1 MRGHAQYTAATSRQ
15 QETLPPPISD
25 AVATRSNSR
34 FQPGMDKM
42 KSKYFLGLMALAC
55 ADSSGPTQIPITA
68 TGAIQIVVATT
79 SAGADVD
86 ADGYTLSIDAA
97 QPQFIADNAT
107 MTVEGLK
114 KGVHVVLLGGLASN
128 CAVAGTNPLSIEVDD
143 VNTPTRVSFSVQCR
157 VKAGPCP
164 SCANSAFVYV
174 RGSGVTADLYVVS
187 AAGGVGQQLTSSPGW
202 DGDPAWS
209 PDHSK
214 IAFATDRDGNREIYV
229 MNSDGTNPVRL
240 TNDGAADYGPAWSPD
255 GRRIAFVSERTGTS
269 HIYAMDADGSDLKL
283 LTNGIQPDREPD
295 WSPDGK
301 RIAFL
306 RENWDW
312 DNPGGICVMDASGA
326 NVTQLT
332 WNPRGDSQPVWSPD
346 GRKIA
351 YARVTYYTTDIYAK
365 DADGTGN
372 TPLTL
377 DLEYASNPSWSP
389 DGLNIAFSSVA
400 GDEYSNDSEIIIVGI
415 DGSRSASVTPLKPAF
430 NAAWR

>member
-25 AVATRSNSR
+25 TLATCSNSR
-34 FQPGMDKM
+34 FQPGRDKM
-42 KSKYFLGLMALAC
+42 KSKYLLGLMTLAC
-55 ADSSGPTQIPITA
+55 ADSSGPAPIPILT

-79 SAGADVD
+79 SSGADVD
-86 ADGYTLSIDAA
+86 VDGYTLSIDAA
-97 QPQFIADNAT
+97 QPQFIAGNAT
-107 MTVEGLK
+107 MTVEGLR

-128 CAVAGTNPLSIEVDD
+128 CAVEGTNPLSIEVD
-143 VNTPTRVSFSVQCR
+143 VVKTPPRAAFSVRCR
-157 VKAGPCP
+157 VKPGPCA
-164 SCANSAFVYV
+164 SCANSALVYV
-174 RGSGVTADLYVVS
+174 RGSDVTAELYVVS
-187 AAGGVGQQLTSSPGW
+187 AVGGVGQQLTNSPGW

-240 TNDGAADYGPAWSPD
+240 TNEGAADYGPAWSPD
-255 GRRIAFVSERTGTS
+255 GGRIAFVSERTGIS
-269 HIYAMDADGSDLKL
+269 HIYSMNADGSDQTL
-283 LTNGIQPDREPD
+283 LTNDTHPDREPD

-301 RIAFL
+301 RIAFQ

-312 DNPGGICVMDASGA
+312 DHPGGIYAMDASGG

-332 WNPRGDSQPVWSPD
+332 ANPRGDWQPAWSPD

-351 YARVTYYTTDIYAK
+351 YARVTYYTTDIYIR
-365 DADGTGN
+365 DVDGTGN
-372 TPLTL
+372 TPLTQNF
-377 DLEYASNPSWSP
+377 DYASNPSWSP
-389 DGLNIAFSSVA
+389 DGLNLVFSSVV
-400 GDEYSNDSEIIIVGI
+400 GDASGNDSEIIMVGY
-415 DGSRSASVTPLKPAF
+415 DGSRPASFIPPKPAF